1 MKLWFA
7 SRKNRE
13 RFGVQSTEKVPAFT
27 LFNLNVINTILL
39 PYLSPNAHINTLS
52 TLRTWN
58 KKPQFVQKKSAR
70 QTFRDTAT
78 DFTLLDEVTNVGLT
92 AIGMQRDIWAT

>member
-70 QTFRDTAT
+70 KTFRDTAI
-78 DFTLLDEVTNVGLT
+78 DFTLLDEVTNVGLPCP
-92 AIGMQRDIWAT
+92 